1 MTYKQIADILGTTDK
16 YIKKVVYEYRHNK
29 THAPQRPGTMV
40 NYDPDS
46 EVTKR
51 ERQRAQVEILSH
63 AAEDGMLPVTPNK
76 TNIMKAVGKIGDD
89 KVGAF
94 ISYHVEMLKMRQGV
108 DKKNVPDLYKR
119 FLTYLEYCAA
129 HNIMP
134 GNMSAYFAIG
144 VEQQEIGS
152 WRRGVAG
159 TPEHKQFA
167 EDVAAFFKSV
177 HEQAPTEGLMNPISA
192 MFWQKAHDGMIEAA
206 KIEQATVDPL
216 GEKQSAEDIARKYE
230 GVELPE

>member
-1 MTYKQIADILGTTDK
+1 MTYKQIAEILGTTDK
-16 YIKKVVYEYRHNK
+16 YIKKVVYVSKHPKPR
-29 THAPQRPGTMV
+29 APQRPGTKV

-63 AAEDGMLPVTPNK
+63 AAEDGLLPVSPNK
-76 TNIMKAVGKIGDD
+76 ANIMKAVGKIGDD

-108 DKKNVPDLYKR
+108 DKKNVPDLYRR

-144 VEQQEIGS
+144 IDEVEINS
-152 WRRGVAG
+152 WRRGVRG

-167 EDVAAFFKSV
+167 EDVASFFRSV

-192 MFWQKAHDGMIEAA
+192 MFWQKAHDGMIEAS
-206 KIEQATVDPL
+206 KVEQVQADPL
-216 GEKQSAEDIARKYE
+216 GDKQSAEDIIQKYE